1 MIDVDDF
8 DAAEKYNDLSRN
20 ARRLYRQ
27 TIISIPMM

>member
-1 MIDVDDF
+1 VDDF

-20 ARRLYRQ
+20 TH